1 MKRYALLFVLF
12 FAMVAGT
19 RLPYMPGQLFS
30 FDEVNMVYA
39 MDKLDTRLSQPQPP
53 GYPLFILEMH
63 AMKLL
68 RVVRPESNL
77 IALGLLGSAAS
88 MVALVWCGD
97 RMFGGWTGIYAAML
111 LWLYPAFWYAGLTS
125 ALRIHLALISGVVA
139 AACWRAWHGERRWE
153 IYSAMALGLGS
164 GIRPEVG
171 PLLFP
176 LWVVAMLRSGLNWKA
191 RCVALVTLVASVF
204 VWLTPLA
211 LSSGGFA
218 AFFRHCWAYLAVQ
231 SATTSTLFG
240 LEATRWLTN
249 SILLVVWTFA
259 GLALAPMLA
268 VLARGA
274 DDPIGRKRWIFI
286 GFWLT
291 PSVLFA
297 AFVHVADAGHVLA
310 MVVPF
315 CLILGHQ
322 VSRAVSLSP
331 RWNPPTWNWV
341 LPVILLARYAP
352 EGPEA
357 FRLQLLGTGLAASI
371 MARLKG
377 SAESIRLGSG
387 GIRQSHAAC
396 LILLPM
402 LVFFD
407 HAFLARGWDYA
418 TRPELSGERL
428 WLDVKYGFHL
438 SSYKHVRNSI
448 DPDDASIRVVQQVVA
463 AAPVPT
469 QTVILS
475 ERSITSW
482 RKVSYYLSKVRLV
495 VLERLPV
502 SPVQF
507 VATEWLRSVET
518 RRQQGAAPVKVVVP
532 AGARLVWMIKPNSDF
547 ETLVRQ
553 NLPVTSA
560 GPVFYTDLPKEAGSK
575 ELGGFSLI
583 WEKPTG
589 Q

>member
-97 RMFGGWTGIYAAML
+97 RMFGGWTGIYAAL
-111 LWLYPAFWYAGLTS
+111 FLWLYPAFWYAGLTS

-139 AACWRAWHGERRWE
+139 GACWRAWHGERRWE

-176 LWVVAMLRSGLNWKA
+176 LWVVAMLRSGFNWKA
-191 RCVALVTLVASVF
+191 RGIALVTLVASVF

-211 LSSGGFA
+211 LGSGGFA

-259 GLALAPMLA
+259 GLAFVPMLA
-268 VLARGA
+268 LLARGA
-274 DDPIGRKRWIFI
+274 EDSIGRERWLFLAT
-286 GFWLT
+286 WLV

-322 VSRAVSLSP
+322 VSRAVSMSAT
-331 RWNPPTWNWV
+331 WNSPTWNWV
-341 LPVILLARYAP
+341 LPVVILARNSA

-357 FRLQLLGTGLAASI
+357 FRLQLLGTSLAAATL
-371 MARLKG
+371 ARLRWGKNSLWLITG
-377 SAESIRLGSG
+377 RIGRAN
-387 GIRQSHAAC
+387 AAC
-396 LILLPM
+396 LILLPV
-402 LVFFD
+402 LVFFA
-407 HAFLARGWDYA
+407 HAFLAKGWDYNSK
-418 TRPELSGERL
+418 PELTAERL

-438 SSYKHVRNSI
+438 SSYKHVKESI
-448 DPDDASIRVVQQVVA
+448 DPDDASIRYTQQVVA
-463 AAPVPT
+463 QAPAGA
-469 QTVILS
+469 VILS
-475 ERSITSW
+475 ERSVTSW
-482 RKVSYYLSKVRLV
+482 RKVSYYLPRVRLV
-495 VLERLPV
+495 VLEKLPV
-502 SPVQF
+502 RPVQF
-507 VATEWLRSVET
+507 VATEWLRSQET
-518 RRQQGAAPVKVVVP
+518 RRKQGAAPVKVLVP
-532 AGARLVWMIKPNSDF
+532 AGTRLVWMIKPNSDF

-575 ELGGFSLI
+575 ELGGFTLI
-583 WEKPTG
+583 WEKPTE

>member
-53 GYPLFILEMH
+53 GYPLFIFEMH

-88 MVALVWCGD
+88 MVALLWCGD

-125 ALRIHLALISGVVA
+125 ALRIHLALISAVVGG
-139 AACWRAWHGERRWE
+139 ACWRAWHGERRWE
-153 IYSAMALGLGS
+153 IYSAMALGLGA

-176 LWVVAMLRSGLNWKA
+176 LWVAAMLRSGLNWKA
-191 RCVALVTLVASVF
+191 CFIAVVTLLASVF

-211 LSSGGFA
+211 LGSGGFV
-218 AFFRHCWAYLAVQ
+218 AFSRHCWAYLAVQ
-231 SATTSTLFG
+231 SATTSSLFG
-240 LEATRWLTN
+240 LQATRWLTN
-249 SILLVVWTFA
+249 SMMLAVWTFA
-259 GLALAPMLA
+259 GLAFAPMLA
-268 VLARGA
+268 LLAHRA
-274 DDPIGRKRWIFI
+274 ADPIGRQRWVFLSL
-286 GFWLT
+286 WLL

-297 AFVHVADAGHVLA
+297 EFVHVADAGHVLA

-322 VSRAVSLSP
+322 VNRAASLSA
-331 RWNPPTWNWV
+331 TWNSPSWNWIPFV
-341 LPVILLARYAP
+341 MLAGNTS
-352 EGPEA
+352 EGPET
-357 FRLQLLGTGLAASI
+357 FRLQLLGTSLAAAFFTRSE
-371 MARLKG
+371 ALK
-377 SAESIRLGSG
+377 RWLGLQVG
-387 GIRQSHAAC
+387 HLGQANAAC
-396 LILLPM
+396 LILLPA
-402 LVFFD
+402 LVFFA
-407 HAFLARGWDYA
+407 HAFLAQGWDYSSK
-418 TRPELSGERL
+418 PELSAERF

-438 SSYKHVRNSI
+438 SSYKHVRQSI
-448 DPDDASIRVVQQVVA
+448 DPDDAAIRVAQQVVA
-463 AAPVPT
+463 AAPAGA
-469 QTVILS
+469 VILS
-475 ERSITSW
+475 ERSVTSW
-482 RKVSYYLSKVRLV
+482 RKVSYYLPRVRLV
-495 VLERLPV
+495 ALETLPV
-502 SPVQF
+502 APVQF

-532 AGARLVWMIKPNSDF
+532 AGARLVWMIKPKS
-547 ETLVRQ
+547 EYEALVRR
-553 NLPVTSA
+553 NFPVTDTA
-560 GPVFYTDLPKEAGSK
+560 PLFYTDLPQDAGSR
-575 ELGGFSLI
+575 ELGGFTLI
-583 WEKPTG
+583 WDKPTA